1 MSTQPPIDYTASAND
16 YRANK
21 KQLKKLKQSNMEE
34 MERRKR
40 KALFGTRASSKIF
53 ETAAITSRR
62 TWVDGVNKISLEES
76 SKEQAKSWKEKIIIG
91 SDSKIKAIFDV
102 FVLFLVAYSCVT
114 SVYYVA
120 FPRV

>member
-16 YRANK
+16 DRANK